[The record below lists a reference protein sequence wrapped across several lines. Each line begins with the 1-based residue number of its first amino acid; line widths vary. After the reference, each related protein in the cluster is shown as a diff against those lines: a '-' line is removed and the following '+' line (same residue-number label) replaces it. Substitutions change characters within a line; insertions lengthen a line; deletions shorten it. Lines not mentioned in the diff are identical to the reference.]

1 MKEPDPIPDLFDE
14 THVAVH
20 TLKKVVK
27 SWQKWQILHPY
38 KEFSFNSWSQMNYS
52 GDMDSFKTTFRWV
65 FLFAN
70 LDLENAFGS
79 GQDATFL

>member
-27 SWQKWQILHPY
+27 SWQK
-38 KEFSFNSWSQMNYS
+38 
-52 GDMDSFKTTFRWV
+52 
-65 FLFAN
+65 
-70 LDLENAFGS
+70 
-79 GQDATFL
+79 